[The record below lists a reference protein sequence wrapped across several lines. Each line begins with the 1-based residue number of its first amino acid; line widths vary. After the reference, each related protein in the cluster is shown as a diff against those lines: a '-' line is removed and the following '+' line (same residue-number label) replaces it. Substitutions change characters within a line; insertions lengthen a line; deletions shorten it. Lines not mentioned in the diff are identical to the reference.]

1 MSYTYEYPRPAVTAD
16 ALVFSIADNHLKILL
31 IQRAKE
37 PFEGMWALPGGFVD
51 IDEDID
57 DAVAREVKEETGL
70 DLIGFHQLQAFGKP
84 HRDPRHRTITIAYY
98 CFLTDTPE
106 VIGLDDAMNAQWFA
120 LSDLPELAFDHRG
133 IIETA
138 IIKLELRF

>member
-16 ALVFSIADNHLKILL
+16 ALVFSIEGNHLKILL

-57 DAVAREVKEETGL
+57 DAVARELKEETGL

-84 HRDPRHRTITIAYY
+84 NRDPRHRTITIAYY
-98 CFLTDTPE
+98 CFLTDTPA
-106 VIGLDDAMNAQWFA
+106 VMGFDDAKNAKWFL
-120 LSDLPELAFDHRG
+120 LSDLPELAFDHRE

-138 IIKLELRF
+138 IVKLELRF